1 MLDAVVA
8 SDLVFEALVVL
19 AHDVGAGGQN
29 LLDISVNS
37 RLQFG
42 VLAAKV
48 EKWNAHGRIVLC
60 RFVPSFVPEL
70 NQPNQVQ
77 FEFNFTLMKPKD
89 ETIVDSAVVDVNEG
103 ITEADAS
110 LLDGV
115 DRDDAA
121 SIASKVETE
130 YNEDSIQVLE
140 GLEAVRKRPG
150 MYVGDNGRKGLHQM
164 FREVVDNSVDEAL
177 AGYCDRIDVVL
188 HKDGSVSIA
197 DNGRGIPVGTHKK
210 MGVSTLQVVMTVL
223 HAGGKFGGEGTG
235 YKVSGGLHGVGVSC
249 TNALSI
255 WLIAT
260 VKTGGK
266 TYQQKYERG
275 IPVTDVEVIG
285 KSKETGT
292 TVHWKPDDTVLTDV
306 NHDANVLKHR
316 LKELAY
322 LNPTVTFTF
331 TDEIKP
337 DQSDTYHFER
347 GIVQLVED
355 LNETKDAIHRKIAY
369 FKRVKETYE
378 LEVALQYHD
387 GYSSTVLAFSNNIHQ
402 PDGGTH
408 VSGFSMALTRV
419 LNQYARKMGFLK
431 EKDKNFTSDDVAD
444 GLTAVIA
451 LKLGNPSYNS
461 QDKVKLVTPEVQGM
475 TNSLVGDGL
484 TTFLEENPQ
493 DAKRIIDKAVIAQ
506 RAREA
511 ARKAAETVKRQ
522 NSMDTFGLPGK
533 LSDCVSKE
541 VDKCELFLVEG
552 DSAGGSAKGARDR
565 VTQAILPLRGKILNV
580 ERARI
585 DKALD
590 NEEIKALIA
599 ALGIGIDITLGRRE
613 EATPMPDDIE
623 TEVLAGSGTETI
635 EAIEPAKKNGK
646 SKASED
652 NTHFDLTKLRY
663 GKVIIMTDADV
674 DGEHIRTLLLT
685 FFYRYMR
692 PLVEAGHIYLA
703 QPPLYC
709 VKIGNNER
717 FYCLDEAERDA
728 VLKEHKK
735 SKNVTVGRFKGLG
748 EMNPEELEETTMNPI
763 NRRLSQVVLDNEF
776 EQEIE
781 QMFSTLMGD
790 KVEPRRLFI
799 EKHAK
804 NASDV
809 DWHY

>member
-1 MLDAVVA
+1 M
-8 SDLVFEALVVL
+8 
-19 AHDVGAGGQN
+19 N
-29 LLDISVNS
+29 
-37 RLQFG
+37 
-42 VLAAKV
+42 
-48 EKWNAHGRIVLC
+48 
-60 RFVPSFVPEL
+60 
-70 NQPNQVQ
+70 
-77 FEFNFTLMKPKD
+77 PKD
-89 ETIVDSAVVDVNEG
+89 DKNKNGEKADVTEG
-103 ITEADAS
+103 ITEHDAS
-110 LLDGV
+110 FLEGV
-115 DRDDAA
+115 DRDETH
-121 SIASKVETE
+121 SIASKVENE
-130 YNEDSIQVLE
+130 YTADSIQVLE

-177 AGYCDRIDVVL
+177 AGYCDTISVQL
-188 HKDGSVSIA
+188 FKDGSISIE
-197 DNGRGIPVGTHKK
+197 DNGRGIPVDTHKK

-249 TNALSI
+249 TNALSE

-260 VKTGGK
+260 VKRDGK
-266 TYQQKYERG
+266 SYQQRYERG
-275 IPVTDVEVIG
+275 IPVTEVTVIG
-285 KSKETGT
+285 KSTGTGT
-292 TVHWKPDDTVLTDV
+292 TIHWKPDSEVLTDT
-306 NHDANVLKHR
+306 NHDSHILKNR

-322 LNPTVTFTF
+322 LNPSVTFHYVDEQHPENTETF
-331 TDEIKP
+331 F
-337 DQSDTYHFER
+337 FER

-355 LNETKDAIHRKIAY
+355 MNASKDTIHRKIAY

-378 LEVALQYHD
+378 MEVALQYHD
-387 GYSSTVLAFSNNIHQ
+387 GYNQTVLAFSNNIHQ

-475 TNSLVGDGL
+475 ANSLVGDGL

-493 DAKRIIDKAVIAQ
+493 DARRIIDKAVIAQ

-533 LSDCVSKE
+533 LADCVSKE
-541 VDKCELFLVEG
+541 VEKCELFLVEG

-599 ALGIGIDITLGRRE
+599 ALGIGIDISLGRRQE
-613 EATPMPDDIE
+613 TMDITPLPDDIE
-623 TEVLAGSGTETI
+623 TSIGGSDDIITEG
-635 EAIEPAKKNGK
+635 PGPKNGNGK
-646 SKASED
+646 PHSKEKEKE
-652 NTHFDLTKLRY
+652 THFDLSKLRY
-663 GKVIIMTDADV
+663 GKVIIITDADV

-692 PLVEAGHIYLA
+692 PLVEAGRIYLA
-703 QPPLYC
+703 QPPLY
-709 VKIGNNER
+709 VIKIGNNER
-717 FYCLDEAERDA
+717 YYCLDETERDA
-728 VLKEHKK
+728 MIKEHKK
-735 SKNVTVGRFKGLG
+735 KKNLTIGRFKGLG
-748 EMNPEELEETTMNPI
+748 EMNPEELEETTMNPSK
-763 NRRLSQVVLDNEF
+763 RRLSQVVLDNEF
-776 EQEIE
+776 EMEIE
-781 QMFSTLMGD
+781 LMFSTLMGD
-790 KVEPRRLFI
+790 KVEPRRNFI
-799 EKHAK
+799 EKHARE
-804 NASDV
+804 ALDAV

>member
-1 MLDAVVA
+1 M
-8 SDLVFEALVVL
+8 
-19 AHDVGAGGQN
+19 N
-29 LLDISVNS
+29 
-37 RLQFG
+37 
-42 VLAAKV
+42 
-48 EKWNAHGRIVLC
+48 
-60 RFVPSFVPEL
+60 
-70 NQPNQVQ
+70 
-77 FEFNFTLMKPKD
+77 PKD
-89 ETIVDSAVVDVNEG
+89 DKNKNGENADVTEG
-103 ITEADAS
+103 ITEADNS
-110 LLDGV
+110 FLEGV
-115 DRDDAA
+115 DRDETH
-121 SIASKVETE
+121 SIASKVENE
-130 YNEDSIQVLE
+130 YTADSIQVLE

-177 AGYCDRIDVVL
+177 AGYCNKIDVVL
-188 HKDGSVSIA
+188 YADGSISLE
-197 DNGRGIPVGTHKK
+197 DNGRGIPVDVHKK

-249 TNALSI
+249 TNALSE

-260 VKTGGK
+260 VKRDGK
-266 TYQQKYERG
+266 TYQQRYERG
-275 IPVTDVEVIG
+275 IPVDEVKVIG
-285 KSKETGT
+285 KSTGTGT
-292 TVHWKPDDTVLTDV
+292 TIHWKPDAEVLTDTQ
-306 NHDANVLKHR
+306 HDYHVLKHR

-322 LNPTVTFTF
+322 LNPSVTFNF
-331 TDEIKP
+331 TDEANP
-337 DQSDTYHFER
+337 ANSETYHFER

-355 LNETKDAIHRKIAY
+355 MNETKDTIHRKIAY

-378 LEVALQYHD
+378 MEVALQYHD

-475 TNSLVGDGL
+475 ANSLVGDGL

-493 DAKRIIDKAVIAQ
+493 DARRIIDKAVIAQ

-533 LSDCVSKE
+533 LADCVSKE

-613 EATPMPDDIE
+613 ESSEVTPLPDDIE
-623 TEVLAGSGTETI
+623 TSIGGSDDIITE
-635 EAIEPAKKNGK
+635 APGPKVGRNGK
-646 SKASED
+646 DKQEKE
-652 NTHFDLTKLRY
+652 THFDLSKLRY
-663 GKVIIMTDADV
+663 GKIIIMTDADV

-692 PLVEAGHIYLA
+692 PLVEAGRIYLA
-703 QPPLYC
+703 QPPLY
-709 VKIGNNER
+709 VIKIGNNER
-717 FYCLDEAERDA
+717 YYCLDETERDA
-728 VLKEHKK
+728 MIKEHKK
-735 SKNVTVGRFKGLG
+735 KKNMTIGRFKGLG
-748 EMNPEELEETTMNPI
+748 EMNPEELEETTMNPAK
-763 NRRLSQVVLDNEF
+763 RRLSQVILDNEF
-776 EQEIE
+776 EHEIE
-781 QMFSTLMGD
+781 LMFSTLMGD
-790 KVEPRRLFI
+790 KVEPRRNFI

-804 NASDV
+804 SALDAV